1 MGIGGAGV
9 TIGRTFEMAIRTKS
23 IKILIA
29 EDHAVVRKGTHRIL
43 EQEID
48 LRMVAEAADGEDAVR
63 SATSS
68 KPDVTLI
75 DITTSEGY
83 YRSSG
88 GIR

>member
-1 MGIGGAGV
+1 M
-9 TIGRTFEMAIRTKS
+9 
-23 IKILIA
+23 
-29 EDHAVVRKGTHRIL
+29 RKGTHRIL